1 MGPLGFNW
9 VGCIT
14 PHLWDFLNAEKDWT
28 RPLMLEPVA
37 GDWARPID
45 KRVMTAMKMAN
56 RPTLERTRRRG
67 IGVSIVSNIQ
77 YQELL

>member
-1 MGPLGFNW
+1 
-9 VGCIT
+9 
-14 PHLWDFLNAEKDWT
+14 
-28 RPLMLEPVA
+28 MLEPVA